1 MVLIRFIK
9 LISHPL
15 TIIAIAHISL
25 QVMKA
30 SQNSPLTLKRK
41 ETSFLQITITDNWQ
55 WTHPN
60 QEAPK

>member
-15 TIIAIAHISL
+15 TIAIAHISL

-30 SQNSPLTLKRK
+30 SQNSPLTSKLK
-41 ETSFLQITITDNWQ
+41 ETNFLQITITDNWQ